1 VSRLGTAGTLALA
14 FATAV
19 PCTGVA
25 QGLGPLVPIT
35 VPYSGHLTAI
45 DGTPVTGSV
54 SLTFAL
60 YTQAAATTTLW
71 SEAHHLSVS
80 NGYFSVVLG
89 DAAAGGTP
97 FPPGVWNG
105 APRYL
110 GVTVGSDPEMT
121 PRLSVASVPYALL
134 ANPTP
139 HALTHAGNGSDALG
153 STRPTPNELPRAGT
167 TGTIDPGWLPAA
179 GAAAGGTVTLYSA
192 SNPGGAVQ
200 GTDARLSDARAPL
213 AHAATHRSGGTDEIA
228 SATPSPNAI
237 PKADANG
244 TLVSFIPRL
253 PVANGGTGSGAP
265 RTTRNLCFY
274 LAGPSPA
281 SLSTTP
287 TLQVP
292 PDLTACTAIA
302 AYGSSA
308 SPPSGTVAWNIG
320 KLPGPANL
328 FATNA
333 AWSAS
338 QSSSGSATGGAAVS
352 GGDVLAPV
360 FASGSVIN
368 ATVCVQ
374 LQCALTF

>member
-1 VSRLGTAGTLALA
+1 MRAARMASACSLLLAASLSRAGLAQ
-14 FATAV
+14 AT
-19 PCTGVA
+19 
-25 QGLGPLVPIT
+25 GPLVPVT

-60 YTQAAATTTLW
+60 YTQPASTTTLW
-71 SEAHHLSVS
+71 SEAHHLSVAG
-80 NGYFSVVLG
+80 GYFSVVLG
-89 DAAAGGTP
+89 DISGGGTP

-121 PRLSVASVPYALL
+121 PRLAVASVPYALL

-139 HALTHAGNGSDALG
+139 HALSHAGNGSDALG
-153 STRPTPNELPRAGT
+153 TTRPAPNELPRAGT
-167 TGTIDPGWLPAA
+167 GGTLDPGWLPPA
-179 GAAAGGTVTLYSA
+179 GAAAGGAVTLYSA
-192 SNPGGAVQ
+192 ANPGGAVQ
-200 GTDARLSDARAPL
+200 GTDGRLFDARPPL
-213 AHAATHRSGGTDEIA
+213 AHAATHRSGGSDEIGS
-228 SATPSPNAI
+228 SAPAPGAI

-244 TLVSFIPRL
+244 TLIGFIPKL
-253 PVANGGTGSGAP
+253 PIANGGTGSSAP
-265 RTTRNLCFY
+265 RNVRNLCFY

-292 PDLTACTAIA
+292 PDLTGCTAVA

-308 SPPSGTVAWNIG
+308 TPPGAAVQWNIG
-320 KLPGPANL
+320 RLPGPTNL
-328 FATNA
+328 FASNA
-333 AWSAS
+333 AWSANVN
-338 QSSSGSATGGAAVS
+338 SSGSAAGGAAVS
-352 GGDVLAPV
+352 AGEVLAPV
-360 FASGSVIN
+360 FASGSVVN